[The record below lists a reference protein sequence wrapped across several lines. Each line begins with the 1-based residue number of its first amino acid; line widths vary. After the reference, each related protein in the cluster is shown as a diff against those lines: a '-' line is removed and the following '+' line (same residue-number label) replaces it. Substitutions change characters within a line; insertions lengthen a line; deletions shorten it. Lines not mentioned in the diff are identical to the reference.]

1 MKWKA
6 SGGRWSVVFLSALSL
21 IVLFTGSPVFA
32 AAAQDDVVE
41 LRYENRKFI
50 PQTLN
55 VPANKAFR
63 IKIVN
68 ASKEAIEFES
78 YKTNREKV
86 VGPGE
91 TVTVNMPALKPGTY
105 DFYDDFHRD
114 VPEGTIVAK

>member
-1 MKWKA
+1 MKTILLA
-6 SGGRWSVVFLSALSL
+6 VSIIL
-21 IVLFTGSPVFA
+21 LFTGGRAVA
-32 AAAQDDVVE
+32 AAPQDDVME

-55 VPANKAFR
+55 VPANKPFK
-63 IKIVN
+63 IKIIN

-78 YKTNREKV
+78 YKVNREKV

-91 TVTVNMPALKPGTY
+91 TATVNIPALKPGSY

>member
-1 MKWKA
+1 MKFWT
-6 SGGRWSVVFLSALSL
+6 
-21 IVLFTGSPVFA
+21 IVLALLLICAGGA
-32 AAAQDDVVE
+32 AHAASADDTVE

-50 PQTLN
+50 PQTLE
-55 VPANKAFR
+55 VPANRPFK

-78 YKTNREKV
+78 YKVNREKV

-91 TVTVNMPALKPGTY
+91 TATVNIPALKPGSY

-114 VPEGTIVAK
+114 VPEGKIVAK

>member
-1 MKWKA
+1 MK
-6 SGGRWSVVFLSALSL
+6 LIMSALSL
-21 IVLFTGSPVFA
+21 LVLFAGAPAFA
-32 AAAQDDVVE
+32 AAAQDDAIE
-41 LRYENRKFI
+41 LRYENRKFT

-55 VPANKAFR
+55 VPANKAFK

-68 ASKEAIEFES
+68 GSKEAIEFES

-91 TVTVNMPALKPGTY
+91 TATINMPALKPGTY

-114 VPEGTIVAK
+114 VPEGKIVAK

>member
-1 MKWKA
+1 MKTILLA
-6 SGGRWSVVFLSALSL
+6 VSIILLFAGGRAV
-21 IVLFTGSPVFA
+21 A
-32 AAAQDDVVE
+32 AAPQDDVME

-55 VPANKAFR
+55 VPANKPFK
-63 IKIVN
+63 IKIIN

-78 YKTNREKV
+78 YKVNREKV

-91 TVTVNMPALKPGTY
+91 TATVNIPALKPGSY

>member
-1 MKWKA
+1 MRLKA
-6 SGGRWSVVFLSALSL
+6 NVLIIALSSMM
-21 IVLFTGSPVFA
+21 LFATGRAVAPA
-32 AAAQDDVVE
+32 AEDSVVE

-50 PQTLN
+50 PQTLE
-55 VPANKAFR
+55 VPSGRTFR

-78 YKTNREKV
+78 FKINREKV

-91 TVTVNMPALKPGTY
+91 TVTVNIPALKPGTY

-114 VPEGTIVAK
+114 VPEGKIVAK

>member
-1 MKWKA
+1 M
-6 SGGRWSVVFLSALSL
+6 RLIALGLTLL
-21 IVLFTGSPVFA
+21 IVSIPALLV
-32 AAAQDDVVE
+32 AAQDDVFE

-55 VPANKAFR
+55 VPASKAFK

-91 TVTVNMPALKPGTY
+91 TVTVNMPALKPGSY

-114 VPEGTIVAK
+114 VPEGAIVAK

>member
-1 MKWKA
+1 MKPI
-6 SGGRWSVVFLSALSL
+6 VSALSL
-21 IVLFTGSPVFA
+21 VVLFAGSPAFA

-55 VPANKAFR
+55 VPAHKPFK

-78 YKTNREKV
+78 YKVNREKV

-91 TVTVNMPALKPGTY
+91 TVTVNIPALKPGSY